1 MPSLRPSQFNRVP
14 REDGGPFL
22 CIVKHPEYEQ
32 VDVYFSEV
40 PDDEV
45 TEDSKGARLLTITD
59 SHLTMYPIHVR
70 PDKTDYLQPKY
81 DTVKM
86 ITITPWVKRGRF
98 ELPEN
103 QGDVEALLQ
112 ELPEGFSKDFR
123 FGLGLLWEYRS
134 IFYTIADIPNIVG
147 VVIHGGPTLIE
158 NEYYV
163 LGLRDFVALRKEIK
177 RITARHSRRS
187 SIERHDLVYHR
198 LLHDVAPAKYPAI
211 SRRFQDGAL
220 AEAMHSRRGPATLT
234 AYDQRA
240 AVTLVE
246 DNLAS
251 LAKNQTQR
259 IMALKAEI
267 EAVTLQ
273 HLIAEYEVML
283 TKKLLESAWQRFF
296 TDNPFILSIALATP
310 YIRVQGQAYAGGARI
325 DGSGGKYADFMLAA
339 ASTGNLALVEIK
351 RSTTPLLGS
360 ALRND
365 VYPFSTDISG
375 AIAQVLDQRRLVT
388 QNIAVLKEES
398 GRTDIHA
405 FAIRCVVIA
414 GSAPT
419 EKHERKSFEMLR
431 QSLHDVV
438 LITYDELAIRLKE
451 IAAALRDE
459 NQPDCG
465 PPF

>member
-1 MPSLRPSQFNRVP
+1 MPSIRPSEFNRVP
-14 REDGGPFL
+14 RDDGGPFL
-22 CIVKHPEYEQ
+22 YVVEHPEYPL
-32 VDVYFSEV
+32 VDVYFSDVPEAEV
-40 PDDEV
+40 MEETKV
-45 TEDSKGARLLTITD
+45 ERILQITQD
-59 SHLTMYPIHVR
+59 GIWMWPLNVR
-70 PDKTDYLQPKY
+70 SERTDYLTPKY
-81 DTVKM
+81 DTLKSIV
-86 ITITPWVKRGRF
+86 IAPWTHQPIVD
-98 ELPEN
+98 LPAN
-103 QGDVEALLQ
+103 QAEVEDLLHN
-112 ELPEGFSKDFR
+112 LPDGFSKDFR

-134 IFYTIADIPNIVG
+134 ICTTIASIPNIEHLIV
-147 VVIHGGPTLIE
+147 HAGPTKIEGRSYELNFSEFKQLRRDIKLISGR
-158 NEYYV
+158 N
-163 LGLRDFVALRKEIK
+163 
-177 RITARHSRRS
+177 SRRGTV
-187 SIERHDLVYHR
+187 EKHDAVYHR
-198 LLHDVAPAKYPAI
+198 LLHKIAPAKYPAI
-211 SRRFQDGAL
+211 TRRFQDGAL
-220 AEAMHSRRGPATLT
+220 AEALHGRRGRATLT
-234 AYDQRA
+234 ANDQRA

-251 LAKNQTQR
+251 LAKNQPHR

-273 HLIAEYEVML
+273 HLIAEFDDML
-283 TKKLLESAWQRFF
+283 TKKLPEARWQRFF

-310 YIRVQGQAYAGGARI
+310 YIRVQEQAYAGGARI
-325 DGSGGKYADFMLAA
+325 NGSGGRYADFLLAA

-351 RSTTPLLGS
+351 KSDTPLLGS

-365 VYPFSTDISG
+365 VYPFSLQTMG
-375 AIAQVLDQRRLVT
+375 AIAQVLDQRRLVN
-388 QNIAVLKEES
+388 QNIAALKEES

-414 GSAPT
+414 GTAPT